1 MLSRCRLSS
10 LSRVVCAILISNR
23 VYVNSIRNGADHL
36 FDDGSRARVQSD
48 RFTVS
53 LTTKSFWRSKV
64 CSFFIQ
70 TRSVV
75 HNVMYR
81 NSRQLCRGNLPDLSG
96 WQGLSLEL
104 SLLAIIGRWA
114 VTTRGLDTVNNAL
127 FSSKHMMLDID
138 DGT

>member
-1 MLSRCRLSS
+1 MLSRCQLSS

-36 FDDGSRARVQSD
+36 FDDGSRARVQFD

-53 LTTKSFWRSKV
+53 LTTRVFGD
-64 CSFFIQ
+64 Q
-70 TRSVV
+70 ETRDKL
-75 HNVMYR
+75 R
-81 NSRQLCRGNLPDLSG
+81 RGNLPDLSS

-114 VTTRGLDTVNNAL
+114 VTTRGLDAVNNAL

-138 DGT
+138 DGTFEPFTS